1 MSEKL
6 KVVQFGLGPIGMASA
21 RLALQKPGMDVVG
34 AIDIAEHL
42 VGRDLGEVLGLSKP
56 LGIEVH
62 PDASAVLER
71 TRPDVVL
78 HTTSSFLPR
87 VEDQLMPCIHAGAN
101 VVSSTEELF
110 YPYYRD
116 PEFCDRIDKAA
127 KEHGVIVVGTG
138 VNPGFS
144 MDVLPLTLTGIC
156 AEVKKVRALRV
167 VDASHRRGPLQ
178 RKIGAGLEKAE
189 FEKRVSENK
198 LGHIGLLES
207 LLAIADG
214 LNWHPETIDE
224 KVEPVLAQKAI
235 RTPFVE
241 VQPGQVAGIRHTC
254 VASINDTPVIE
265 LELQMYVGADDPNDS
280 VFIDGDPPINMRID
294 GGIFGDTA
302 TVAALINT
310 AGRLQGLSPGLK
322 TMLDL
327 PVPRAFL

>member
-21 RLALQKPGMDVVG
+21 RLALQKPGMEVVG

-42 VGRDLGEVLGLSKP
+42 VGRDLGEVLGLSES
-56 LGIEVH
+56 LGIEVS
-62 PDASAVLER
+62 PDASAVLEH

-78 HTTSSFLPR
+78 HTTSSFLSR
-87 VEDQLMPCIHAGAN
+87 VEDQLMTCIRAGAN

-156 AEVKKVRALRV
+156 ADVKKVRALRV

-189 FEKRVSENK
+189 FEKLVSENK

-235 RTPFVE
+235 KTQFVE

-254 VASINDTPVIE
+254 VASVNGTPVIE

-310 AGRLQGLSPGLK
+310 AGRLQGQAPGLK

-327 PVPRAFL
+327 PVPRAYL